1 MKGIVGAIVAL
12 VVLVALIRSGHHS
25 NNTPSATTAAAVS
38 APRFEVVAS
47 QSSCQENP
55 AATSVNCSIA
65 VKNLGDDAGT
75 PTVYADYHYTDGGD
89 SADNSRNGRC
99 GGTDAIP
106 PGQLGF
112 VYFCHNYNALQ
123 HDVARV
129 AVALDLGANRWPYV
143 RVVAPGANWP

>member
-1 MKGIVGAIVAL
+1 MKGIVGAIIAVI
-12 VVLVALIRSGHHS
+12 VLAALIRGGHHG
-25 NNTPSATTAAAVS
+25 NDAAAVTTTAAAQ
-38 APRFEVVAS
+38 PRFELIVS

-55 AATSVNCSIA
+55 GATSVNCSIG
-65 VKNLGDDAGT
+65 VKNLGDTSGT
-75 PTVYADYHYTDGGD
+75 PTVWADYHYTDGGD
-89 SADNSRNGRC
+89 SADNSDNSECAGS
-99 GGTDAIP
+99 DAIP

-112 VYFCHNYNALQ
+112 VYFCHNYDALQ